1 MSDSKQ
7 FKPLSERQRGKY
19 CLFHLKR
26 VHFFLF
32 HKFACDFVKKNTIEN
47 YKFLY
52 KKIYHRRRF

>member
-32 HKFACDFVKKNTIEN
+32 HKFACDFVKKKKIEN
-47 YKFLY
+47 YKF
-52 KKIYHRRRF
+52 